1 MSFIY
6 SRKVCLQK
14 S

>member
-6 SRKVCLQK
+6 
-14 S
+14 

>member
-1 MSFIY
+1 LVP
-6 SRKVCLQK
+6 VCLQK

>member
-6 SRKVCLQK
+6 S
-14 S
+14 

>member
-6 SRKVCLQK
+6 QDIIEIMH
-14 S
+14 